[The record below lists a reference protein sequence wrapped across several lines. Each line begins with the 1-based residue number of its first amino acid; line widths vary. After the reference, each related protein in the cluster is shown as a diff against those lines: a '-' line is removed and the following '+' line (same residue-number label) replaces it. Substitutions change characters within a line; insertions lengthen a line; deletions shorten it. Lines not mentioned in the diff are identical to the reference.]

1 MVLPLSLFALVVI
14 SAIVAGSLALALLEQ
29 RTGRNTLYAVQAA
42 GAAEAGAVA
51 VMGGWAGYGLD
62 ALLPGDSTVMAPVQL
77 PSGSS
82 YRASVHRLN
91 PELFEVRLAGLR
103 VDADGGLLARR
114 ELGLILRRADSAP
127 AGIPPVTP
135 LAMRAWDLVSP

>member
-14 SAIVAGSLALALLEQ
+14 GALVAGALGLAMLEQ
-29 RTGRNTLYAVQAA
+29 RTGRNMLYAVQAA

-51 VMGGWAGYGLD
+51 VLGGWAGYGLD
-62 ALLPGDSTVMAPVQL
+62 ALLPGDSAVLAPVEL
-77 PSGSS
+77 PGGSS

-91 PELFEVRLAGLR
+91 PELFELRLAGLR

-114 ELGLILRRADSAP
+114 ELGLILRRPDSASSGV
-127 AGIPPVTP
+127 AP
-135 LAMRAWDLVSP
+135 LATRAWDLVSP